1 MIHHAVLL
9 LLSLTCAILA
19 KDISR
24 SKRQLRSYYMCG
36 GYGNG
41 YISNTAC
48 GNYNGCGTNCG
59 GSAAMIIPNSFYAPS
74 TNCQTSCSNVNCNQF
89 NGQYINGQYVAVAT
103 GNGQYSPC
111 ASSCCSG
118 WNNWNSGSWP
128 AWGNS
133 VVISGNSND
142 YYNPYTT
149 NTNAGSDFYNPY
161 YNPLT
166 QYFCAVVLNRLA
178 DHVLG
183 MASVRRGTS
192 AWQAMCAADVLW
204 EPAQV
209 SRGLTLTVCINGS
222 CPDGHACGK
231 ACPCTNCQPS
241 CQYRCST
248 TMYCQTI
255 NVNWVCRNG
264 CCAENHY
271 NPYPPIT
278 TTTATP
284 TIRPNPLC
292 EGREASAGY
301 CQPGGS
307 CPSGFICTPSNVCC
321 RCAYG
326 TSIGPCVN
334 SQCPDN
340 FQCNMNNECCPYQV
354 GR

>member
-142 YYNPYTT
+142 YYNPYAT
-149 NTNAGSDFYNPY
+149 NTNAGGDFYNPY
-161 YNPLT
+161 YINTNPLT
-166 QYFCAVVLNRLA
+166 Q
-178 DHVLG
+178 
-183 MASVRRGTS
+183 
-192 AWQAMCAADVLW
+192 
-204 EPAQV
+204 
-209 SRGLTLTVCINGS
+209 
-222 CPDGHACGK
+222 
-231 ACPCTNCQPS
+231 
-241 CQYRCST
+241 
-248 TMYCQTI
+248 
-255 NVNWVCRNG
+255 
-264 CCAENHY
+264 
-271 NPYPPIT
+271 
-278 TTTATP
+278 
-284 TIRPNPLC
+284 
-292 EGREASAGY
+292 
-301 CQPGGS
+301 
-307 CPSGFICTPSNVCC
+307 
-321 RCAYG
+321 
-326 TSIGPCVN
+326 
-334 SQCPDN
+334 
-340 FQCNMNNECCPYQV
+340 
-354 GR
+354 